1 MAEQPLG
8 KHVGDPGKRR
18 RAAILKG
25 VIAVLLLVAVGC
37 GGYVL
42 YMHHLD
48 QKGAEEISST
58 DPGERRH
65 LRLALY
71 SGHRYQYALAAELGG

>member
-8 KHVGDPGKRR
+8 KHVGNPGKKR

-25 VIAVLLLVAVGC
+25 VIAVLLLVAVDC

-48 QKGAEEISST
+48 QK
-58 DPGERRH
+58 DERDGQARDQG
-65 LRLALY
+65 RV
-71 SGHRYQYALAAELGG
+71 

>member
-8 KHVGDPGKRR
+8 KHAGDPGKRR

-25 VIAVLLLVAVGC
+25 VIAVLLLVVVGC

-42 YMHHLD
+42 Y
-48 QKGAEEISST
+48 S
-58 DPGERRH
+58 
-65 LRLALY
+65 
-71 SGHRYQYALAAELGG
+71 

>member
-8 KHVGDPGKRR
+8 KHMDNSGKKR

-37 GGYVL
+37 GGYVV
-42 YMHHLD
+42 YMNHLE
-48 QKGAEEISST
+48 QKRAEEMSAT
-58 DPGERRH
+58 GKPATQVEGRRT
-65 LRLALY
+65 A
-71 SGHRYQYALAAELGG
+71 G